1 MENNNHKT
9 GRAQLEVNLGQQLN
23 ALLSASHALHV
34 KTAAIFDPH
43 LQPAAFLLVRWLL
56 AYGPA
61 SATSLAESMAMDRSS
76 VSRLVAQLKKAGYV
90 HSEPDPHDR
99 RGVVLSLSDLGR
111 DKAVQA
117 LKEKG
122 AEFYHRI
129 SDWDDSSLAA
139 FIQMLKRFNG
149 LEDDGML

>member
-1 MENNNHKT
+1 MDNNNHET
-9 GRAQLEVNLGQQLN
+9 GRAQLEIHLGQQLN

-34 KTAAIFDPH
+34 KTAAVFDPN

-56 AYGPA
+56 SYGPS
-61 SATSLAESMAMDRSS
+61 SATSLAESLAMDRSS

-99 RGVVLSLSDLGR
+99 RGVVLSVTDLGR
-111 DKAVQA
+111 DKAVLA
-117 LKEKG
+117 MNEKG
-122 AEFYHRI
+122 AEFYDRI
-129 SDWDDSSLAA
+129 SDWDDSSLEA

-149 LEDDGML
+149 L

>member
-1 MENNNHKT
+1 MDNNNHET
-9 GRAQLEVNLGQQLN
+9 GRAQLEIHLGQQLN

-34 KTAAIFDPH
+34 KTAAVFDPN

-56 AYGPA
+56 AYGPS
-61 SATSLAESMAMDRSS
+61 SATSLADSLAMDRSS

-99 RGVVLSLSDLGR
+99 RGVVLSVTDLGR
-111 DKAVQA
+111 DKAVLA
-117 LKEKG
+117 MNEKG
-122 AEFYHRI
+122 AEFYDRI
-129 SDWDDSSLAA
+129 SGWDDSSLEA

-149 LEDDGML
+149 L

>member
-1 MENNNHKT
+1 MDNNNHET
-9 GRAQLEVNLGQQLN
+9 GRAQLEIHLGQQLN

-34 KTAAIFDPH
+34 KTAAVFDPN

-56 AYGPA
+56 AFGPS
-61 SATSLAESMAMDRSS
+61 SATSLAESLAMDRSS

-99 RGVVLSLSDLGR
+99 RGVVLSVTDLGR
-111 DKAVQA
+111 DKAVLA
-117 LKEKG
+117 MNEKG
-122 AEFYHRI
+122 AEFYDRI
-129 SDWDDSSLAA
+129 SGWDDSSLEA

-149 LEDDGML
+149 L

>member
-1 MENNNHKT
+1 MDNNNHET
-9 GRAQLEVNLGQQLN
+9 GRAQLEIHLGQQLN

-34 KTAAIFDPH
+34 KTAAVFDPN

-56 AYGPA
+56 AYGPS
-61 SATSLAESMAMDRSS
+61 SATSLAESLAMDRSS

-99 RGVVLSLSDLGR
+99 RGVVLSVTDLGR
-111 DKAVQA
+111 DKAVLA
-117 LKEKG
+117 MNEKG
-122 AEFYHRI
+122 AEFYDRI
-129 SDWDDSSLAA
+129 SDWDDSSLEA

-149 LEDDGML
+149 L

>member
-1 MENNNHKT
+1 MDNNNHET
-9 GRAQLEVNLGQQLN
+9 GRAQLELHLGQQLN

-34 KTAAIFDPH
+34 KTAAVFDPN

-56 AYGPA
+56 AYGPS
-61 SATSLAESMAMDRSS
+61 SATSLADSLAMDRSS

-99 RGVVLSLSDLGR
+99 RGVVLSVTDLGR
-111 DKAVQA
+111 DKAVLA
-117 LKEKG
+117 MNEKG
-122 AEFYHRI
+122 AEFYDRI
-129 SDWDDSSLAA
+129 SGWDDSSLEA

-149 LEDDGML
+149 L

>member
-1 MENNNHKT
+1 MDNNNHET
-9 GRAQLEVNLGQQLN
+9 GRAQLEIHLGKQLN

-34 KTAAIFDPH
+34 KTAAVFDPN

-56 AYGPA
+56 AYGPS
-61 SATSLAESMAMDRSS
+61 SATSLAESLAMDRSS

-99 RGVVLSLSDLGR
+99 RGVVLSVTDLGR
-111 DKAVQA
+111 DKAVLA
-117 LKEKG
+117 MNEKG

-129 SDWDDSSLAA
+129 SDWDDSSLEA

-149 LEDDGML
+149 L

>member
-1 MENNNHKT
+1 MDNNNHET
-9 GRAQLEVNLGQQLN
+9 GRAQLEIHLGQQLN

-34 KTAAIFDPH
+34 KTAAVFDSN

-56 AYGPA
+56 AYGPS
-61 SATSLAESMAMDRSS
+61 SATSLAGSLAMDRSS

-99 RGVVLSLSDLGR
+99 RGVVLSVTDLGR
-111 DKAVQA
+111 DKAVLA
-117 LKEKG
+117 MNEKG
-122 AEFYHRI
+122 AEFYDRI
-129 SDWDDSSLAA
+129 SGWDDSSLEA

-149 LEDDGML
+149 L

>member
-1 MENNNHKT
+1 MDNNNHET
-9 GRAQLEVNLGQQLN
+9 GRAQLEIYLGQQLN

-34 KTAAIFDPH
+34 KTAAVFDPN

-56 AYGPA
+56 AYGPS
-61 SATSLAESMAMDRSS
+61 SATSLADSLAMDRSS

-99 RGVVLSLSDLGR
+99 RGVVLSVTDLGR
-111 DKAVQA
+111 DKAVLA
-117 LKEKG
+117 MNEKG
-122 AEFYHRI
+122 AEFYDRI
-129 SDWDDSSLAA
+129 SGWDDSSLEA

-149 LEDDGML
+149 L

>member
-1 MENNNHKT
+1 MDNNNQET
-9 GRAQLEVNLGQQLN
+9 GRAQLELHLGQQLN

-34 KTAAIFDPH
+34 KTAAVFDPN

-56 AYGPA
+56 AFGPS
-61 SATSLAESMAMDRSS
+61 SATSLAESLAMDRSS

-99 RGVVLSLSDLGR
+99 RGVVLSVTDLGR
-111 DKAVQA
+111 DKAVLA
-117 LKEKG
+117 MNEKG
-122 AEFYHRI
+122 AEFYDRI
-129 SDWDDSSLAA
+129 SDWDDSSLEA

-149 LEDDGML
+149 L